1 MADPTSSIYNFLSK
15 EGAKRHYP
23 QLLPP
28 PNSPRSFRC
37 HFCHRHFYSSQALG
51 GHQNAHKFKRAAARR
66 STNPFIH
73 NVGCC
78 GLICDTSGIFSRGYA
93 RKIGSCDTLQVY
105 IWGNVCLLF
114 NDIFGT
120 YMPKGIHLVSL
131 FFFFRLGFVS
141 SLCTHYVPKK

>member
-73 NVGCC
+73 FYHHYNNNGPFH
-78 GLICDTSGIFSRGYA
+78 S
-93 RKIGSCDTLQVY
+93 
-105 IWGNVCLLF
+105 
-114 NDIFGT
+114 
-120 YMPKGIHLVSL
+120 
-131 FFFFRLGFVS
+131 S
-141 SLCTHYVPKK
+141 SLKPKPNPELESPPLFHNYPYLLEVEPFDNNVPPSPQPSNHVNLDLTLCL